1 MGRTT
6 EERNPLSVGIDEK
19 SVEEILRII
28 NSEDQRVPKAVSDQ
42 IHYIADA
49 VEAVAATI
57 SEEGRV
63 FFVGAGTSGRLGVIE
78 AAEMPPTFGV
88 PPQLFQSVIAGG
100 SNAVFRSVEE
110 AEDDESAGGRM
121 LEGRGITE
129 GDILIA
135 ISASGRTPFVIGALQ
150 TAKTVGA
157 KTVIITCNPQASV
170 KDHVDVPIV
179 VDVGPEVVAGSTRL
193 KAGTAQKLV
202 LNMLTTAAMIKLG
215 KVFDGYMIGVQP
227 TSQKLKERLIQI
239 VGIVANVEPEKA
251 ADVLKSAEGDV
262 KVAIVMAM
270 LDVNIEE
277 SKRILKK
284 VNGSLRRFFINRGRS
299 E

>member
-1 MGRTT
+1 M
-6 EERNPLSVGIDEK
+6 
-19 SVEEILRII
+19 
-28 NSEDQRVPKAVSDQ
+28 
-42 IHYIADA
+42 
-49 VEAVAATI
+49 
-57 SEEGRV
+57 
-63 FFVGAGTSGRLGVIE
+63 
-78 AAEMPPTFGV
+78 
-88 PPQLFQSVIAGG
+88 
-100 SNAVFRSVEE
+100 
-110 AEDDESAGGRM
+110 
-121 LEGRGITE
+121 
-129 GDILIA
+129 
-135 ISASGRTPFVIGALQ
+135 
-150 TAKTVGA
+150 
-157 KTVIITCNPQASV
+157 
-170 KDHVDVPIV
+170 
-179 VDVGPEVVAGSTRL
+179 

-239 VGIVANVEPEKA
+239 VGIVADVEPKKA